1 MSADGPLFWMLMGM
15 IAVLTGGALWSFAQ
29 RRGWVMT
36 WWKWV
41 LAVLWYA
48 LFSTTF
54 YAAGTLVGE
63 FEPRA
68 GLRVLL
74 VGLFLSLV
82 LGVGLVRVLAHRGG
96 GASPPVRETGEA

>member
-1 MSADGPLFWMLMGM
+1 M
-15 IAVLTGGALWSFAQ
+15 IE
-29 RRGWVMT
+29 RRGWKMT
-36 WWKWV
+36 WWKWA

-54 YAAGTLVGE
+54 FAAGTLVGE
-63 FEPRA
+63 LEPRA

-82 LGVGLVRVLAHRGG
+82 LGVGLVRVLAHRGR
-96 GASPPVRETGEA
+96 GATPGETGEA